1 MASKKQPQKK
11 TTKASVK
18 GKNQPQ
24 KKTTKGTKKGPVIFD
39 KNIEKHKKK
48 QKEVVEVEEKESE
61 AYKVSSYM
69 IKVVLIGDAA
79 VGKTSIRQRYL
90 GKGFQR
96 EHLATLGADFAAI
109 TKTIDNHEIKF
120 QIWDLAGQPMFKNV
134 RPRFFKGCFGA
145 LAVFDITRKDTFQNL
160 SSWMEELYQFSGRGV
175 VPIIIL
181 ANKVDLEDE
190 REVTLKEAKKC
201 IQKLNEK
208 TKELEIENFFLE
220 TSALTGLNIEK
231 AFEILGQYIIE
242 RFSSEDE

>member
-11 TTKASVK
+11 TTKGTKK
-18 GKNQPQ
+18 GQ
-24 KKTTKGTKKGPVIFD
+24 TKGTKKGPVLFED
-39 KNIEKHKKK
+39 NIEKHKKA
-48 QKEVVEVEEKESE
+48 QKEVVEVEEKETE

-96 EHLATLGADFAAI
+96 EHIATLGADFAA
-109 TKTIDNHEIKF
+109 TTRTIDNHEIKF

-145 LAVFDITRKDTFQNL
+145 LAVFDITRKDTFKNL
-160 SSWMEELYQFSGRGV
+160 SNWMEELYQYSGRGV

-181 ANKVDLEDE
+181 ANKVDLKDE

-201 IQKLNEK
+201 VQQLNAK

-220 TSALTGLNIEK
+220 TSALTGLNIDK

-242 RFSSEDE
+242 RFSSEE

>member
-1 MASKKQPQKK
+1 MASKK
-11 TTKASVK
+11 
-18 GKNQPQ
+18 QPQ
-24 KKTTKGTKKGPVIFD
+24 KKTTKGTKKGPVLFED
-39 KNIEKHKKK
+39 NIEKHKKA
-48 QKEVVEVEEKESE
+48 QKEVVEVEEKETE

-96 EHLATLGADFAAI
+96 EHIATLGADFAA
-109 TKTIDNHEIKF
+109 TTRTIDNHEIKY

-145 LAVFDITRKDTFQNL
+145 LAVFDITRKDTFKNL
-160 SSWMEELYQFSGRGV
+160 SNWMEELYQYSGRGV

-181 ANKVDLEDE
+181 ANKVDLKDE

-201 IQKLNEK
+201 VQQLNAK

-220 TSALTGLNIEK
+220 TSALTGLNIDK

-242 RFSSEDE
+242 RFSSED

>member
-11 TTKASVK
+11 TTKRSD
-18 GKNQPQ
+18 
-24 KKTTKGTKKGPVIFD
+24 KGPVIFKD
-39 KNIEKHKKK
+39 NIKKHQKK

-69 IKVVLIGDAA
+69 IKIVLIGDAA

-96 EHLATLGADFAAI
+96 EHLATLGADFAAT

-160 SSWMEELYQFSGRGV
+160 SNWMEELYQFSGRGV
-175 VPIIIL
+175 VPIILL

-201 IQKLNEK
+201 VEKLNEK

-242 RFSSEDE
+242 RFSSED